1 MHIALAIIPFF
12 LSLFQMHVMR
22 DNRAHDIGIL
32 GGTWGAKLTDP
43 ELRKAWDLSFRNIFG
58 NKRARETR
66 TKPGADQ
73 YLLNR

>member
-1 MHIALAIIPFF
+1 MTFF
-12 LSLFQMHVMR
+12 NFKYFFQMHVMR
-22 DNRAHDIGIL
+22 DHRAHDIGIL
-32 GGTWGAKLTDP
+32 GGTWGAKLTDA
-43 ELRKAWDLSFRNIFG
+43 ELRKAWDLSFRNMFG